1 MDVKLCQAK
10 SYMNKKKLNSQI
22 IKNFILYDFEYLD
35 KVEEDAVTVIP
46 ESLEIQ
52 ETPEEIVNEQ
62 DVSNEDNVN
71 NKVTTEKEAGIRDC

>member
-10 SYMNKKKLNSQI
+10 SYMNKKKFNSQI

-52 ETPEEIVNEQ
+52 ETPEEIVNEE
-62 DVSNEDNVN
+62 DVPNEDNVN

>member
-1 MDVKLCQAK
+1 MLNFARQ
-10 SYMNKKKLNSQI
+10 NLIFNSQI
-22 IKNFILYDFEYLD
+22 IKNCILYDFEYLD

-52 ETPEEIVNEQ
+52 ETPEEIVNEE
-62 DVSNEDNVN
+62 DVPNEDNVN